1 VIRLHISPAPTAD
14 EAAAIEA
21 AITSAIRA
29 ATAASTTATATRLRY
44 GDVACSAAHPRTQA
58 NNVSPLLGWREV
70 ARLESLEPG
79 V

>member
-1 VIRLHISPAPTAD
+1 MIRLRIVPEPTAD

-21 AITSAIRA
+21 AIKAL
-29 ATAASTTATATRLRY
+29 AASRAVRDMGLRY
-44 GDVACSAAHPRTQA
+44 GDVAAAGAPAATQPHPVASR
-58 NNVSPLLGWREV
+58 PLRWRDV